1 MESNDHDPNIEDV
14 VSENRG
20 IIKKLQLLI
29 PGFRAYRM
37 GDDLRVADALL
48 RKQVSS
54 NLQNAMNNLKMAR
67 SRMAQEGDFQ
77 DLTSIGSALSE
88 LQQLDGEILHS
99 AQGYTGISPSI
110 RIDDTK
116 LKDLYQYDYSFL
128 DSASSLE
135 KSSDISGYV
144 DSNDIASIQKQMRS
158 VQDFIA
164 ATRINWEK
172 RIETV
177 EKIVLK

>member
-77 DLTSIGSALSE
+77 DLTSIGSVLSE

-110 RIDDTK
+110 RIDDTQ